1 MVMRQSS
8 SNTSASS
15 TGSQNLWALLYEMKF
30 TSRSNPDDTKG
41 DIESKLSTIRSC
53 HYVRLLREKGVSRV
67 IIVFVVWRLLSR
79 SLAQLV
85 PLPLQTNPPLTDK
98 DESSAQSLDE
108 DMPDAVLVLARP
120 LLSQFYASLTPQ
132 AEIVASAAASGEES
146 ASAFEGGGRQSS
158 LLSVSQVLL
167 NCFAVTE

>member
-8 SNTSASS
+8 SNTTASS
-15 TGSQNLWALLYEMKF
+15 TCSQNLWALLYEMKF
-30 TSRSNPDDTKG
+30 TSGSNPDDTKR
-41 DIESKLSTIRSC
+41 DILSKLATIRSC
-53 HYVRLLREKGVSRV
+53 HYVRLLRQKGVSRV

-79 SLAQLV
+79 SLTQLV
-85 PLPLQTNPPLTDK
+85 PLPPQTNPPLTVE

-132 AEIVASAAASGEES
+132 AEIVASAASSGEES
-146 ASAFEGGGRQSS
+146 ASAFRSGSQSS
-158 LLSVSQVLL
+158 LLSASKVLL
-167 NCFAVTE
+167 NCYAVTK